1 MEKLS
6 TKSARLRPFADTIPP
21 RGSNTM
27 LRLAH
32 YAFINKSN
40 GAAAAKSSHRVL
52 RTRSTSTSSSSSSS
66 AAVVTPRRRNPILF
80 SSCRGG
86 RTTTMTTMMR
96 SFSTT
101 SSISGISANDI
112 PFLSMREGRPSFA
125 QRSAA
130 SQTTIATTTTTR
142 EGELSMFA
150 KFNNNN
156 ARRHRRS
163 SFSSYRTRSVASS
176 SDATTVPTSSPS
188 SAPLSSEGVNTEAPT
203 FQQAINRLQDYWA
216 SKGCAVWL
224 PHNTEVGAGTMN
236 PATFLRCLGPEPWNV
251 CYPEP
256 SVRPDDSRYGDNPN
270 RVQRHTQF
278 QVILK
283 PAPTNPQELY
293 LGSLEALG
301 VDTKAHDIRFVE
313 DNWES
318 PVLGAWG
325 LGWEV
330 WLDGMEVTQFTYFQ
344 QCGSVK
350 VNPVTVEITYGLER
364 ILMALQ
370 NVDHFK
376 DIRYND
382 SLTYGEMRL
391 QDEYEMSVFN
401 MDIASVE
408 NQRLRFDLA
417 DKEAQ
422 SLIKNRLPLPAYDQL
437 LKASH
442 AFNVLDAR
450 GAVGV
455 TERQKLFASMRD
467 LARKIAALWVERRE
481 ELCYPLGS
489 LVEALGDDKEDRNVK
504 KKKKKN
510 IKQNAAAKPV
520 VPIDE
525 SKLPSEKSDF
535 VFEIGTEE
543 LPPHDVVSC
552 IQQVELAVNSI
563 LEESGLEYGNVSVG
577 GTPRRVSVTIKSLSP
592 KQPDQESRNR
602 GPPLSRAYEED
613 GVTPTKALLGF
624 CKKNNVVNLDKELEK
639 DDEYVWANVKTV
651 GKSASEVMRDE
662 LPKVVESIKF
672 IKTMRWQL
680 NEDNAFSRPLRWLFA
695 CHGQSIIPFSALG
708 VSSSNV
714 TRGLRPPGLE
724 APVEETVNNVQD
736 YLSFM
741 EKEGIVADLDARK
754 NEIWSNAVSL
764 AKSVGGIIPEAN
776 KESGDL
782 LDEVANLLETG
793 KPVLGEF
800 EAQYLNLP
808 KEVLITVM
816 KKHQRYF
823 PVENKANGELLN
835 NFVTFANGPCDVSAV
850 KAGNEA
856 VLRARY
862 QDAKFFY
869 ENDCKETLETLRPKL
884 EGITFQT
891 ELGSMLKKTER
902 VEILAPKVAAA
913 LGYGDE
919 TSIVN
924 MATKAARLA
933 RADLASSMVMEL
945 TSLAGVMGE
954 HYAKKC
960 DKLDDTTSKA
970 IFEANLPRFSG
981 DSIASTAPGIVA
993 TIADKADTLV
1003 GLFAV
1008 VGAPKATADPF
1019 GLRRT
1024 AYGLVQTLVNN
1035 DLQNEGGDVR
1045 ALFGLAKSEQPVD
1058 VSDKAMED
1066 CAEFTKRRLEQLL
1079 VDAGHDVESV
1089 RAILNTD
1096 IGFNPARASAS
1107 VKDLQAAMKDVNT
1120 FSKAKNVLS
1129 RPTKLI
1135 RGKKDFT
1142 PSGKIDESL
1151 LVEDAEIQFFNAYK
1165 KASNKLAAN
1174 QSIASLIEALAEME
1188 ESSTRFFED
1197 VFVNCEDLPTRQ
1209 NRLDLIDSVASLP
1222 KDMIDFSVLPG
1233 F

>member
-1 MEKLS
+1 
-6 TKSARLRPFADTIPP
+6 
-21 RGSNTM
+21 
-27 LRLAH
+27 
-32 YAFINKSN
+32 
-40 GAAAAKSSHRVL
+40 
-52 RTRSTSTSSSSSSS
+52 
-66 AAVVTPRRRNPILF
+66 
-80 SSCRGG
+80 
-86 RTTTMTTMMR
+86 MR

-101 SSISGISANDI
+101 SSISGMSANDI

-130 SQTTIATTTTTR
+130 SQTTIATSTTTR
-142 EGELSMFA
+142 EGELSLFA

-236 PATFLRCLGPEPWNV
+236 PATFLSCLGPEPWNV

-370 NVDHFK
+370 NVDQFK

-401 MDIASVE
+401 MDVASVE

-510 IKQNAAAKPV
+510 IKQNAATKPV

-525 SKLPSEKSDF
+525 SKLPREKAEF

-543 LPPHDVVSC
+543 LQPHDVVSC

-577 GTPRRVSVTIKSLSP
+577 GTPRRVSVTIKVFLRN
-592 KQPDQESRNR
+592 SRIKNR
-602 GPPLSRAYEED
+602 
-613 GVTPTKALLGF
+613 
-624 CKKNNVVNLDKELEK
+624 
-639 DDEYVWANVKTV
+639 
-651 GKSASEVMRDE
+651 
-662 LPKVVESIKF
+662 
-672 IKTMRWQL
+672 
-680 NEDNAFSRPLRWLFA
+680 
-695 CHGQSIIPFSALG
+695 
-708 VSSSNV
+708 
-714 TRGLRPPGLE
+714 
-724 APVEETVNNVQD
+724 
-736 YLSFM
+736 
-741 EKEGIVADLDARK
+741 
-754 NEIWSNAVSL
+754 
-764 AKSVGGIIPEAN
+764 
-776 KESGDL
+776 ESG
-782 LDEVANLLETG
+782 
-793 KPVLGEF
+793 P
-800 EAQYLNLP
+800 
-808 KEVLITVM
+808 
-816 KKHQRYF
+816 RSR
-823 PVENKANGELLN
+823 EL
-835 NFVTFANGPCDVSAV
+835 
-850 KAGNEA
+850 
-856 VLRARY
+856 
-862 QDAKFFY
+862 
-869 ENDCKETLETLRPKL
+869 
-884 EGITFQT
+884 
-891 ELGSMLKKTER
+891 
-902 VEILAPKVAAA
+902 
-913 LGYGDE
+913 
-919 TSIVN
+919 
-924 MATKAARLA
+924 
-933 RADLASSMVMEL
+933 
-945 TSLAGVMGE
+945 
-954 HYAKKC
+954 
-960 DKLDDTTSKA
+960 
-970 IFEANLPRFSG
+970 
-981 DSIASTAPGIVA
+981 
-993 TIADKADTLV
+993 
-1003 GLFAV
+1003 
-1008 VGAPKATADPF
+1008 
-1019 GLRRT
+1019 
-1024 AYGLVQTLVNN
+1024 
-1035 DLQNEGGDVR
+1035 
-1045 ALFGLAKSEQPVD
+1045 
-1058 VSDKAMED
+1058 
-1066 CAEFTKRRLEQLL
+1066 
-1079 VDAGHDVESV
+1079 
-1089 RAILNTD
+1089 
-1096 IGFNPARASAS
+1096 
-1107 VKDLQAAMKDVNT
+1107 
-1120 FSKAKNVLS
+1120 
-1129 RPTKLI
+1129 
-1135 RGKKDFT
+1135 
-1142 PSGKIDESL
+1142 
-1151 LVEDAEIQFFNAYK
+1151 
-1165 KASNKLAAN
+1165 
-1174 QSIASLIEALAEME
+1174 
-1188 ESSTRFFED
+1188 
-1197 VFVNCEDLPTRQ
+1197 
-1209 NRLDLIDSVASLP
+1209 
-1222 KDMIDFSVLPG
+1222 
-1233 F
+1233 

>member
-1 MEKLS
+1 MRAMMSSFS
-6 TKSARLRPFADTIPP
+6 TAPLTAIP
-21 RGSNTM
+21 
-27 LRLAH
+27 
-32 YAFINKSN
+32 
-40 GAAAAKSSHRVL
+40 GA
-52 RTRSTSTSSSSSSS
+52 STSSNNLSMLS
-66 AAVVTPRRRNPILF
+66 TI
-80 SSCRGG
+80 RGG
-86 RTTTMTTMMR
+86 EGRR
-96 SFSTT
+96 SFARRST
-101 SSISGISANDI
+101 N
-112 PFLSMREGRPSFA
+112 
-125 QRSAA
+125 SAA
-130 SQTTIATTTTTR
+130 STTKSVSTKAGR
-142 EGELSMFA
+142 GKELLFA
-150 KFNNNN
+150 RLDVGDNVNNNHN
-156 ARRHRRS
+156 STRRLYRS
-163 SFSSYRTRSVASS
+163 SASY
-176 SDATTVPTSSPS
+176 SSPS
-188 SAPLSSEGVNTEAPT
+188 SSCRTRAIASSPDASAAAASTPSVSSAASGVNTDAPT
-203 FQQAINRLQDYWA
+203 FQQAIDRLQNYWA

-283 PAPTNPQELY
+283 PAPANPQELY

-350 VNPVTVEITYGLER
+350 VNPVAVEITYGLER
-364 ILMALQ
+364 VLMALQ

-401 MDIASVE
+401 MDVASVE

-467 LARKIAALWVERRE
+467 LARNIASLWVERRE
-481 ELCYPLGS
+481 ELGYPLGS
-489 LVEALGDDKEDRNVK
+489 LVEASSSEKEDGNGK
-504 KKKKKN
+504 KKKKKD
-510 IKQNAAAKPV
+510 KQNDAGKAVA
-520 VPIDE
+520 PIDE
-525 SKLPSEKSDF
+525 SKLPNEKADF

-552 IQQVELAVNSI
+552 IQQVELAMNSI
-563 LEESGLEYGNVSVG
+563 LEQSGLEYDSVSVG
-577 GTPRRVSVTIKSLSP
+577 GTPRRVSVTIKNLSP

-602 GPPLSRAYEED
+602 GPPLSRAFEED

-624 CKKNNVVNLDKELEK
+624 CNKNNVVDLEKELEK

-680 NEDNAFSRPLRWLFA
+680 NEDNAFSRPMRWLFA
-695 CHGQSIIPFSALG
+695 CHGESIIPFSALG
-708 VSSSNV
+708 VTSSNK

-724 APVEETVNNVQD
+724 APVEEALNNVQD
-736 YLSFM
+736 YFSFL
-741 EKEGIVADLDARK
+741 EKEGIVPDLDARK
-754 NEIWSNAVSL
+754 NEIWNNAVSL
-764 AKSVGGIIPEAN
+764 AESVGGVVPEAN
-776 KESGDL
+776 KESGGL
-782 LDEVANLLETG
+782 LDEVANLLEAG
-793 KPVLGEF
+793 QPVLGEF
-800 EAQYLNLP
+800 EAEYLSLP

-823 PVENKANGELLN
+823 PVENKSSGELIN

-869 ENDCKETLETLRPKL
+869 ENDCKESLETLRPKL

-902 VEILAPKVAAA
+902 VENLAPKVAAA
-913 LGYGDE
+913 LGYGDDA
-919 TSIVN
+919 SIVN

-981 DSIASTAPGIVA
+981 DLIASTAPGVVA

-1035 DLQNEGGDVR
+1035 DLQTQGGDVR
-1045 ALFGLAKSEQPVD
+1045 ALFGLAKNEQPVD

-1079 VDAGHDVESV
+1079 VDAGNDVESV

-1096 IGFNPARASAS
+1096 IGFNPARASSS
-1107 VKDLQAAMKDVNT
+1107 VKELQTAMNDVNT
-1120 FSKAKNVLS
+1120 FAKAKNVLS

-1151 LVEDAEIQFFNAYK
+1151 LVEDAEIEFFNAYK
-1165 KASNKLAAN
+1165 RACEKIAAN

-1188 ESSTRFFED
+1188 EPSTRFFED

-1222 KDMIDFSVLPG
+1222 KDMVDFSVLPG